1 MIHLTKPTDTLQRLS
16 LVYNVPMNLIKQFND
31 LLTDN
36 LYSKERIMIP
46 VVEGMIL
53 QVAAPETE
61 ESKAKREMDRR
72 ENALRMMT
80 EHIRRKLKQNGDF
93 KPEATFYLSEN

>member
-1 MIHLTKPTDTLQRLS
+1 MH
-16 LVYNVPMNLIKQFND
+16 LIKQCNE

-46 VVEGMIL
+46 VVEGMVL

-61 ESKAKREMDRR
+61 ESKMKREEDRR
-72 ENALRMMT
+72 
-80 EHIRRKLKQNGDF
+80 
-93 KPEATFYLSEN
+93 